1 MNEDEFLR
9 RIYGQLEIGMP
20 VQTPKRKTDIREI
33 RPSGDIVYE
42 ITGGYQ
48 KVLSREE
55 LREVYRHL
63 ANDQLER
70 WTLSRIVP
78 RSRTTNV
85 STIKWI
91 LCRFNLATEQ
101 PDRSWTRTW

>member
-9 RIYGQLEIGMP
+9 RIYGELEIGMP
-20 VQTPKRKTDIREI
+20 VQTPTRQTDIKEI

-48 KVLSREE
+48 KVLSRKE
-55 LREVYRHL
+55 LCEVYRYL
-63 ANDQLER
+63 SENQLER

-85 STIKWI
+85 ATITWI
-91 LCRFNLATEQ
+91 LSRLNLAIEQ
-101 PDRSWTRTW
+101 ADRSWVRTW